1 MALRSVRRGQV
12 PVSGASGRPF
22 WWSAVLAL
30 AACEARFPPRLAF
43 GEQLSDG
50 VVAVRSVFS
59 AFFLVV
65 DDRLQERAEHP
76 LAKLVVL
83 GCREHVDCHGA
94 RLPRGRG
101 R

>member
-1 MALRSVRRGQV
+1 MGSLLFTTGEK
-12 PVSGASGRPF
+12 SG
-22 WWSAVLAL
+22 L

-94 RLPRGRG
+94 RLPRGSPPVVAM
-101 R
+101 